1 MITDQL
7 SNLLR
12 QAVNSAVSDGELTV
26 GDEPIVITFD
36 TPKNKEF
43 GDFATNVAMLLQKRA
58 ALSPRDIATKIVK
71 HLPVGAGLISR
82 VEIAGPGFMN
92 FYLNPVW
99 LYETMV
105 KIEQEDADFGNGT
118 SRAGERTLIEF
129 VSANPTGPISVV
141 NGRAAALGDC
151 LANLLTAAGAVV
163 EREFYINDALN
174 STQINLMGIS
184 LQLRYLQFLGHTLDM
199 GDNSTDD
206 DEVLVTP
213 ACKSCGETHLFPKEG
228 YRGEYLIEIAQE
240 MAKEDN
246 GALAAL
252 PAEEQ
257 VSKFRQLASDR
268 MILQQQSDLAAFG
281 VKFDTWFYES
291 SLYQKGEVRT
301 AIDLMKS
308 KGYAYEKDGALWLK
322 TTELSK
328 DDQDRVLVRSN
339 DKETYISADAAYH
352 KNKFDRGFNRLIN
365 IWGAD
370 HHGYVQRLKA
380 GVSSLGYDQDKCEI
394 ILTQMI
400 LLMRDGEPVRG
411 SKRAGDIIPLVD
423 LVNEIGRDAA
433 RFYCL
438 LNSYET
444 TATFDLE
451 LAKRQ
456 SSDNPVFYAQYAHAR
471 AASLLLQAVN
481 RGVEIKPAY
490 QVDLTLLT
498 DDRELGLLRKLSEF
512 PGEVKLAGDFLAP
525 HRLTGYIRE
534 VGQALHQ
541 FYEECPTLKDG
552 VDPAVRDARIAL
564 FNVTRIVVRNLLALL
579 GVSAPDKM

>member
-7 SNLLR
+7 SVLLR
-12 QAVNSAVSDGELTV
+12 QAVDSAVKDGELTV

-36 TPKNKEF
+36 TPKNKDF

-58 ALSPRDIATKIVK
+58 GLAPREIANRIIKR
-71 HLPVGAGLISR
+71 LPVGQSLITR

-99 LYETMV
+99 LYDTMV
-105 KIEQEDADFGNGT
+105 SIEREDTAYGNGN
-118 SRAGERTLIEF
+118 SRSGERTLIEF

-151 LANLLTAAGAVV
+151 LANLLSAAGAVV

-184 LQLRYLQFLGHTLDM
+184 LQLRYLQTLGHTLDM
-199 GDNSTDD
+199 GDSSTD
-206 DEVLVTP
+206 EEEESTP
-213 ACKSCGETHLFPKEG
+213 HACAKCGENHIFPKEG
-228 YRGEYLIEIAQE
+228 YRGEYLVEIAEQ

-252 PAEEQ
+252 PATDQ
-257 VSKFRQLASDR
+257 AAKFRQLASDR

-281 VKFDTWFYES
+281 VKFDKWFYES
-291 SLYQKGEVRT
+291 SLYEKGEVST
-301 AIDLMKS
+301 AIELMKS

-433 RFYCL
+433 RYYCL

-471 AASLLLQAVN
+471 AASLLAQAIS
-481 RGVEIKPAY
+481 RGVEIKAAADI
-490 QVDLTLLT
+490 DLTLLT
-498 DDRELGLLRKLSEF
+498 DERELGLLRKLSDF
-512 PGEVKLAGDFLAP
+512 PSEVKLAGDFLAP

-541 FYEECPTLKDG
+541 FYEECPTLKEG